1 MSLYQIALG
10 VHTLVAVL
18 GIGQVL
24 ALVVLAGEARAGS
37 SGLPVS
43 LSLMGKLAR
52 IVGIS
57 LGLQLLSGLAVMI
70 PTRGA
75 YAAAWW
81 FRIAFLLFIVLGALN
96 GMLQGAVRKQALAR
110 LPTLAWTMVGIT
122 AVIVWLMAVKPF

>member
-1 MSLYQIALG
+1 MNLYQVALG

-24 ALVVLAGEARAGS
+24 ALVMLAGEARAG
-37 SGLPVS
+37 GGGQPVS
-43 LSLMGKLAR
+43 LSLMTKLAR

-57 LGLQLLSGLAVMI
+57 LGLQLLSGIAVMI
-70 PTRGA
+70 PTHGA

-81 FRIAFLLFIVLGALN
+81 FRIAFLLFIVLGAFN
-96 GMLQGAVRKQALAR
+96 GMLQRAVRTQAVAR
-110 LPTLAWTMVGIT
+110 LPMLAWTMVGIT